1 MVLLSTNKDI
11 FFEFQPELENYI
23 LFVFGTFFDFFFT
36 LILILVF
43 LFKFILIK
51 NPMVMLNNI
60 FFILFWIYYWFS
72 GAGIFQDFFLIIIL
86 FGVIEIIRWGLFFL
100 FYLCKIKN
108 YY

>member
-60 FFILFWIYYWFS
+60 FFILF
-72 GAGIFQDFFLIIIL
+72 
-86 FGVIEIIRWGLFFL
+86 
-100 FYLCKIKN
+100 
-108 YY
+108 